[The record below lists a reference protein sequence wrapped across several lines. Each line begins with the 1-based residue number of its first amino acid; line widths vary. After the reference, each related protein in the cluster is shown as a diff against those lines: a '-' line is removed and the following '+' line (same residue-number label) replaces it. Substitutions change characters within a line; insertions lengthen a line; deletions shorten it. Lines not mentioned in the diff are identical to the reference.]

1 MHRRREGAVV
11 LSDRPRYVAIIMDG
25 NARWARS
32 RGVGV
37 TEGHR
42 AGTDALKRTIKLA
55 GELEIEQLT
64 VYAFSTENW
73 ARPIEEVTGLMSLF
87 LERIRREA
95 QEMDEEGVRLRFIG
109 RRDRIAPQVAEEI
122 DWAEQ
127 LTARHTRR
135 TVFVG
140 FDYGGRAEIL
150 HAAERYAGGGED
162 EFRRHLYAP
171 DLKDPELII
180 RTGGELRISN
190 FLLWEAAYS
199 ELYFS
204 DRMWPDFDREEFE
217 RALDAFGSR
226 EYRFGGR

>member
-1 MHRRREGAVV
+1 M
-11 LSDRPRYVAIIMDG
+11 SDRPRYVAIIMDG
-25 NARWARS
+25 NARWARAK
-32 RGVGV
+32 GLGV

-42 AGTDALKRTIKLA
+42 AGTDALKRSIKLA
-55 GELEIEQLT
+55 GEFGIEQLT

-73 ARPIEEVTGLMSLF
+73 SRPLQEVTGLMSLF
-87 LERIRREA
+87 LERIRQEA
-95 QEMDEEGVRLRFIG
+95 QEMNEEGVRLRFIG
-109 RRDRIAPQVAEEI
+109 RRDQIAPQVAEEI

-127 LTARHTRR
+127 LTARHTNR

-150 HAAERYAGGGED
+150 HAAARYDGGGED
-162 EFRRHLYAP
+162 AFRRHLYAP
-171 DLKDPELII
+171 DLEDPELII
-180 RTGGELRISN
+180 RTGGELRLSN

-204 DRMWPDFDREEFE
+204 DRLWPDFDREEFE
-217 RALDAFGSR
+217 RALDAFASR

>member
-1 MHRRREGAVV
+1 M
-11 LSDRPRYVAIIMDG
+11 SDRPRYVAIIMDG
-25 NARWARS
+25 NARWARAK
-32 RGVGV
+32 GLGV

-42 AGTDALKRTIKLA
+42 AGTDALTRTIKLA
-55 GELEIEQLT
+55 GEFDVAQLT

-73 ARPIEEVTGLMSLF
+73 SRPLQEVTGLMSLF

-95 QEMDEEGVRLRFIG
+95 QEMNDEGVRLRFIG

-127 LTARHTRR
+127 LTARHTNR

-150 HAAERYAGGGED
+150 HAAERYDGGGED
-162 EFRRHLYAP
+162 AFRRHLYAT
-171 DLKDPELII
+171 DLEDPELII
-180 RTGGELRISN
+180 RTGGELRLSN
-190 FLLWEAAYS
+190 FLLWESAYS

-204 DRMWPDFDREEFE
+204 EKMWPDFDREEFE
-217 RALDAFGSR
+217 RALDAFASR

>member
-1 MHRRREGAVV
+1 M
-11 LSDRPRYVAIIMDG
+11 SDRPRYVAIVMDG
-25 NARWARS
+25 NARWARA
-32 RGVGV
+32 RGLSV

-42 AGTDALKRTIKLA
+42 AGTDTLKRTVKLA
-55 GELEIEQLT
+55 AELGIEQLT

-73 ARPIEEVTGLMSLF
+73 SRPLQEVTGLMSLF

-95 QEMDEEGVRLRFIG
+95 QEMDADGVRMRFIG
-109 RRDRIAPQVAEEI
+109 RRDRIVPQVAEEI
-122 DWAEQ
+122 EWAEQ
-127 LTARHTRR
+127 LTARHTAH
-135 TVFVG
+135 TLFVA

-150 HAAERYAGGGED
+150 DAAERYQGGGEE
-162 EFRRHLYAP
+162 EFKRHLYAP
-171 DLKDPELII
+171 DLEDPELII
-180 RTGGELRISN
+180 RTGGELRLSN

-217 RALDAFGSR
+217 RALDSFGSR

>member
-1 MHRRREGAVV
+1 M
-11 LSDRPRYVAIIMDG
+11 SDRPRYVAIIMDG
-25 NARWARS
+25 NARWAKAQGLS
-32 RGVGV
+32 V

-42 AGTDALKRTIKLA
+42 AGTDALKRAIKVA
-55 GELEIEQLT
+55 GELEVSQLT

-73 ARPIEEVTGLMSLF
+73 SRPIQEVTGLMSLF

-127 LTARHTRR
+127 LTGRHTAR

-150 HAAERYAGGGED
+150 HAAERYGGGGEE

-180 RTGGELRISN
+180 RTGGELRLSN

-204 DRMWPDFDREEFE
+204 DRLWPDFDRDEFE
-217 RALDAFGSR
+217 RALDDFSSR

>member
-1 MHRRREGAVV
+1 MT
-11 LSDRPRYVAIIMDG
+11 DRPRFVAIIMDG
-25 NARWARS
+25 NARWARERELS
-32 RGVGV
+32 V

-42 AGTDALKRTIKLA
+42 AGTDALKRAVKLA
-55 GELEIEQLT
+55 GDLGVEQLT

-73 ARPIEEVTGLMSLF
+73 TRPLQEVTGLMSLF

-95 QEMDEEGVRLRFIG
+95 EEMDAEGVCLRFIG

-122 DWAEQ
+122 EWAER
-127 LTARHTRR
+127 LTERHKGR

-150 HAAERYAGGGED
+150 HAAERYEGGGEE

-171 DLKDPELII
+171 DLEDPQLII
-180 RTGGELRISN
+180 RTGKEPRLSN
-190 FLLWEAAYS
+190 FLLWQAAYA

-204 DRMWPDFDREEFE
+204 DVLWPDFDRDEFE
-217 RALDAFGSR
+217 RALDAYAER
-226 EYRFGGR
+226 EYRYGGR

>member
-1 MHRRREGAVV
+1 MHRRCEGAVV

-25 NARWARS
+25 NARWAKA
-32 RGVGV
+32 RGLGV

-55 GELEIEQLT
+55 GEFGIEQLT

-73 ARPIEEVTGLMSLF
+73 TRPLQEVTGLMSLF

-109 RRDRIAPQVAEEI
+109 RRDRIAAQVAEEI

-127 LTARHTRR
+127 LTGRHTGR

-150 HAAERYAGGGED
+150 HAAERYKGGGEE
-162 EFRRHLYAP
+162 EFGRHLYAP

-180 RTGGELRISN
+180 RTGGELRLSN

-204 DRMWPDFDREEFE
+204 ERLWPDFDRDEFE
-217 RALDAFGSR
+217 RALDDFSSR